1 MKKSMIKMFVLIMIF
16 ITTVAVFAEQSQ
28 LSEEDL
34 SIKVYTIKFK
44 DVEDVVMLISPL
56 LSDFGSLIVQPKLKT
71 ITAQDFPIHLKKIGE
86 AIKGYDLPPKNVEVI
101 IHLIMASEKGQRH
114 GSIAKEIRGVSE
126 TLSDFTKWTNYERI
140 GSVVMTSVEGGE
152 SASTIGEQ
160 YRVKFIIEYVNES
173 RCIIKFSQ
181 FSLEKRSM
189 SKDVEKYNPLWVWE
203 TGPNL
208 VDGKL
213 LVVGAAKQP
222 GSKKALFL
230 TIQANIK

>member
-1 MKKSMIKMFVLIMIF
+1 MIKWLLVFLVLFVALPV
-16 ITTVAVFAEQSQ
+16 VAQQSQ
-28 LSEEDL
+28 LSEKDL
-34 SIKVYTIKFK
+34 SIKVYTVKFK
-44 DVEDVVMLISPL
+44 DVEDVVTLISPL
-56 LSDFGSLIVQPKLKT
+56 LSDFGSLTVQPKLKT
-71 ITAQDFPIHLKKIGE
+71 ITAQDFPLNLNKIGE

-101 IHLIMASEKGQRH
+101 INLIMASEMGEKH

-126 TLSDFTKWTNYERI
+126 TLSDFTKWTDYERI

-152 SASTIGEQ
+152 SASTIGER
-160 YRVKFIIEYVNES
+160 YRVKFTIEYVNET
-173 RCIIKFSQ
+173 RRVIKFSQ
-181 FSLEKRSM
+181 FSLEKRTLSEGGDRYG
-189 SKDVEKYNPLWVWE
+189 SLWKWE

>member
-1 MKKSMIKMFVLIMIF
+1 MTQWLLIVMVLFTALPIF
-16 ITTVAVFAEQSQ
+16 SQ
-28 LSEEDL
+28 QAQISEKDL

-44 DVEDVVMLISPL
+44 DVEDVVTLISPL
-56 LSDFGSLIVQPKLKT
+56 LSDFGSLTVQPKLKT
-71 ITAQDFPIHLKKIGE
+71 ITVEDFTLNLNKIGE

-101 IHLIMASEKGQRH
+101 INLIMASEKGEKH

-126 TLSDFTKWTNYERI
+126 TLSDFTKWTDYERI

-152 SASTIGEQ
+152 SASTIGER
-160 YRVKFIIEYVNES
+160 YRVKFIIEYVNEI
-173 RCIIKFSQ
+173 RRVIKFSQ
-181 FSLEKRSM
+181 FLLEKRTM
-189 SKDVEKYNPLWVWE
+189 SEEGSQYGSLWKWE

>member
-1 MKKSMIKMFVLIMIF
+1 MKRSIIKILILSFVFFVTISVLAQKSQI
-16 ITTVAVFAEQSQ
+16 
-28 LSEEDL
+28 SEKDL

-44 DVEDVVMLISPL
+44 NVEDVVALISPL
-56 LSDFGSLIVQPKLKT
+56 LSDFGSLTFQPKLKT
-71 ITAQDFPIHLKKIGE
+71 ITVQDFPINLKKIGE

-101 IHLIMASEKGQRH
+101 INLIMASEKSQRH

-126 TLSDFTKWTNYERI
+126 TLSDFTKWTDYERI

-160 YRVKFIIEYVNES
+160 HRVKFIIDYVNES
-173 RCIIKFSQ
+173 RHIIKFKQ
-181 FSLEKRSM
+181 FSLEKL
-189 SKDVEKYNPLWVWE
+189 SKSENVEKYSPLWVWE

-222 GSKKALFL
+222 GSEKALFL

>member
-1 MKKSMIKMFVLIMIF
+1 MKKFMMNWLLVFMVF
-16 ITTVAVFAEQSQ
+16 FTVFAVAAQQSQ
-28 LSEEDL
+28 LSEKDL
-34 SIKVYTIKFK
+34 SIKVFTIKFK
-44 DVEDVVMLISPL
+44 DVEDAVTLISPL
-56 LSDFGSLIVQPKLKT
+56 LSDFGSLTVQPKLKT
-71 ITAQDFPIHLKKIGE
+71 ITVEDFPINLNKIGE

-101 IHLIMASEKGQRH
+101 INLIMASEKGEKH

-126 TLSDFTKWTNYERI
+126 TLSDFTKWTDYERI

-160 YRVKFIIEYVNES
+160 YRVKFTIEYVNEI
-173 RCIIKFSQ
+173 RRVIKFSQ
-181 FSLEKRSM
+181 FSLEKRTLKEEGDRYHS
-189 SKDVEKYNPLWVWE
+189 LWKWE

-213 LVVGAAKQP
+213 LVVGSAKQP